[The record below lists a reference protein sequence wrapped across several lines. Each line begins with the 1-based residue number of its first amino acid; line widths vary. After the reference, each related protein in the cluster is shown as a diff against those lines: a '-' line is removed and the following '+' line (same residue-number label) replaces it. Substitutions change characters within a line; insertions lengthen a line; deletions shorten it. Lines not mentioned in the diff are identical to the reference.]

1 MVETMGPMS
10 EKTTS
15 RRRRGVAVAATGWL
29 AAALVFG
36 GGAAPP
42 GKAQAQNAEQSASK
56 DRAQAAPGAD
66 QVATPGKLLEPAAP
80 GATVGAPDPRTTQAK
95 AGVPAAEDAT
105 PRDAKITTG
114 EGAEALPERADP
126 KIAKVFESQA
136 TSQTVTIDN
145 SVYGD
150 LLSKLVEER
159 PGKLTLVRYAAA
171 TDSEK
176 KSLKKQ
182 IADWETLDVSKLTRD
197 QKFVYFVNLYN
208 AVTLDVVLDHYP
220 VKTIRDIKLKRPDQ
234 GLFAS
239 LSGAFTIGPW
249 SDKLVTVAGT
259 ELSLDDIEHSILR
272 PMGDNRVHYAI
283 NCASVGCPNL
293 KATPWTTATLDE
305 DLNAAATAYIGSE
318 RGLDTSAATDG
329 LLLSKIYSWFQ
340 VDFGGSEAGVVE
352 HLRKYAPARDRE
364 LLKHT
369 PRITGYRYDWT
380 LNDAKTLG

>member
-1 MVETMGPMS
+1 MS

-15 RRRRGVAVAATGWL
+15 RRRRGAAVTATGWL
-29 AAALVFG
+29 ASALVFAG
-36 GGAAPP
+36 ATTPPGAATMQNAAPEP
-42 GKAQAQNAEQSASK
+42 SRRQAQAT
-56 DRAQAAPGAD
+56 PGAD
-66 QVATPGKLLEPAAP
+66 QVATPGKLLEPATAS
-80 GATVGAPDPRTTQAK
+80 ASTTKPDPRATQAK
-95 AGVPAAEDAT
+95 AGVPAVPDTKSGEAEPAT
-105 PRDAKITTG
+105 A
-114 EGAEALPERADP
+114 EGVEALPERADP
-126 KIAKVFESQA
+126 KIAKMFQGAAPSR
-136 TSQTVTIDN
+136 TVTLDN
-145 SVYGD
+145 SAYAD
-150 LLSKLVEER
+150 ILSKLVEER
-159 PGKLTLVRYAAA
+159 PGKLTLVRYAGA
-171 TDSEK
+171 TKAEK
-176 KSLKKQ
+176 RSLKKQ
-182 IADWETLDVSKLTRD
+182 IADWEAVDASKLTRD

-220 VKTIRDIKLKRPDQ
+220 VTTIRDIKLKKPDQ

-249 SDKLVTVAGT
+249 SDKLVTVDGT
-259 ELSLDDIEHSILR
+259 ALSLDDIEHSILR

-305 DLNAAATAYIGSE
+305 DLNAAATAYIASK
-318 RGLDTSAATDG
+318 RGVHASAATDG

-340 VDFGGSEAGVVE
+340 VDFGGSEAKVVE
-352 HLRKYAPARDRE
+352 HLRKYAPAGDRE